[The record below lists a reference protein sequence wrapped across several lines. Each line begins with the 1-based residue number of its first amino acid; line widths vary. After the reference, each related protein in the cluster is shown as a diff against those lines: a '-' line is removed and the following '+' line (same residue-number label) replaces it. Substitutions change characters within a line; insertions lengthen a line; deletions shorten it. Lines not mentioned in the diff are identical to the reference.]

1 MHEAYSAYTSSTY
14 LIALPTTLF
23 SIFAL
28 LCLVTSIGWH
38 IFAGCSDPGIMD
50 TAARID
56 YLGIGWLISA
66 SIATVVYYGF
76 SCRPYPF
83 TIYLGMTMVA
93 GLAGSVLPFMKWFN
107 QRKHKKWRIV
117 FFLSLALTAFIPIMH
132 LCFIHGAKEAI
143 RYIWPIMP
151 SEASYVFGLLFY
163 AFHFPECMWAAEERH
178 WHEHEHDFLDDHSHK
193 GNSLDRSPYH
203 KGRWTNWIGGGSHA
217 IWHIS
222 IVVAIWLHRSAIPIL
237 SEGLC
242 GEICDPWNRG

>member
-1 MHEAYSAYTSSTY
+1 M
-14 LIALPTTLF
+14 
-23 SIFAL
+23 
-28 LCLVTSIGWH
+28 TSIGWH
-38 IFAGCSDPGIMD
+38 IFAGCSDPKVMD

-83 TIYLGMTMVA
+83 TIYLGMTIVA
-93 GLAGSVLPFMKWFN
+93 GLAGSVLPFMQWFN

-143 RYIWPIMP
+143 RYIWPIAP

-163 AFHFPECMWAAEERH
+163 AFHFPECLWATEGG
-178 WHEHEHDFLDDHSHK
+178 EHGDHSHER
-193 GNSLDRSPYH
+193 NLLDKSSRSQLHQHQHHHWH
-203 KGRWTNWIGGGSHA
+203 KARWTNWIGGGSHA

-222 IVVAIWLHRSAIPIL
+222 IVVAIWLHRSAITAL
-237 SEGLC
+237 SEGLS
-242 GEICDPWNRG
+242 GEICDPWNRV